1 MNPTPGLWPLV
12 IVVNYWPHVL
22 AFVLGLVV
30 GLVI

>member
-1 MNPTPGLWPLV
+1 MTPNLGLLPLV

-22 AFVLGLVV
+22 AFVLGLVL